1 VNGVETGLGVVS
13 GAHHVTVDAD
23 LVAKTYSVSVDGV
36 LVQAG
41 VPFEDAVGFD
51 TVRLLTDGLNEANF
65 TGRCFDNVDLQ
76 FFNPS

>member
-1 VNGVETGLGVVS
+1 
-13 GAHHVTVDAD
+13 
-23 LVAKTYSVSVDGV
+23 VSVDGV

-41 VPFEDAVGFD
+41 VPFEDAVGLD
-51 TVRLLTDGLNEANF
+51 TVRLLTDGLNETNF